1 MLFFSVVLFFGL
13 RIFFHFII
21 LGNIIPN
28 SKYLKQFQGFGAPAT
43 SAPAFGGFNT
53 ATTSAATGLGGTSF
67 GGFGATAPTTSGN
80 LYRVFFYIGST
91 CPNFDTKTL

>member
-1 MLFFSVVLFFGL
+1 M
-13 RIFFHFII
+13 
-21 LGNIIPN
+21 GNKIPY

-67 GGFGATAPTTSGN
+67 GGFGTTAPTTSGN
-80 LYRVFFYIGST
+80 LQRVFFYIGST
-91 CPNFDTKTL
+91 RPNFDTKTL